1 MKTATAQKRNLQ
13 GVQSQMRQPLWQRII
28 LLIVLGYEA
37 AGCLLGGALLV
48 AAPDGRYMDM
58 PVPLLPGQSFSC
70 LVY

>member
-1 MKTATAQKRNLQ
+1 MTTTAEQKRNLQ
-13 GVQSQMRQPLWQRII
+13 AQSQMRQPLWQRIL

-37 AGCLLGGALLV
+37 SGCLLGGALLV